1 MLPIVAIGLSF
12 WLDLVVAGATPEPPE
27 PPEPLD
33 PLDMARRHA
42 PVELEETEFLQL
54 SARDEAQDSAVR
66 VRVLVEP
73 RYAELADAFAD
84 TVAATLADADG
95 WPAAGLSFAVV
106 ETDWDITVVLAQ
118 PKTTDA
124 LCAPLRTGGTF
135 SCGRKGRAVINA
147 RRWLHGAA
155 GYRGKLDE
163 YRTYVIN
170 HEVGHLLGFDHRP
183 CKAKR
188 RPAPVMSQQTKG
200 LGGCVASARPSAAEI
215 AALASRPARFE

>member
-12 WLDLVVAGATPEPPE
+12 WLGLAVAGVTPESSTP
-27 PPEPLD
+27 
-33 PLDMARRHA
+33 AA
-42 PVELEETEFLQL
+42 PRPSVELDDIAFLQL
-54 SARDEAQDSAVR
+54 PAQGEADAGSIR

-73 RYAELADAFAD
+73 RYAALADEFAEG
-84 TVAATLADADG
+84 VAATLGDARG
-95 WPAAGLSFAVV
+95 WPAAGLAFAVV
-106 ETDWDITVVLAQ
+106 DDDWDITVVLAQ

-135 SCGRKGRAVINA
+135 SCGRRGRAVINA

-200 LGGCVASARPSAAEI
+200 LSGCVASARPSAAEI
-215 AALASRPARFE
+215 AALAGRPARFE